1 VTSANH
7 EKLKPVGLIGL
18 GTMGSRFAARFLTQG
33 FALVGYDTSRDAI
46 EKLTQAGGQAASSV
60 ARVADLAETVLVSLP
75 TPEAVFDVACGP
87 GGLHTGSAI
96 RTYVD
101 LSTTGSATAE
111 QVADRLSERGIQCVD
126 APVSGGRA
134 GAESGTLTVMVAG
147 PPNAIEAV
155 RPLLD
160 VVGSKV
166 IVVGERPGQAQV
178 VKLINNLL
186 SASAIAVTGEALALA
201 VKAGLDPK
209 VVLDVVNVST
219 GASNASLDKFP
230 KQVLTRS
237 FNHGFRLD
245 LMTKDLRLCLA
256 EASRCGVPMLL
267 GGTVDQVWRLAAGVL
282 EDGADFTAIVRV
294 FEEWAGVRIG
304 PA

>member
-1 VTSANH
+1 MTSASH
-7 EKLKPVGLIGL
+7 ETLKPVGLIGL
-18 GTMGSRFAARFLTQG
+18 GTMGTRFAARFLAHG
-33 FALVGYDTSRDAI
+33 FAVVGYDTSRGAI
-46 EKLTQAGGQAASSV
+46 EQFSQAGGRAASSV
-60 ARVADLAETVLVSLP
+60 AEVADLAETVLVSLP
-75 TPEAVFDVACGP
+75 TPEAVYDVACGP
-87 GGLHTGSAI
+87 GGLHTGSAL
-96 RTYVD
+96 RTYID
-101 LSTTGSATAE
+101 LSTTGSSTAE
-111 QVADRLSERGIQCVD
+111 QVAERLSERSIQYVD

-134 GAESGTLTVMVAG
+134 GAENGTLTVMVAG
-147 PPNAIEAV
+147 APDAIGLV

-166 IVVGERPGQAQV
+166 IVVGERPGQAQL

-209 VVLDVVNVST
+209 VVLDVVNVSS
-219 GASNASLDKFP
+219 GASNASIDKFP

-245 LMTKDLRLCLA
+245 LMTKDVRLCLA
-256 EASRCGVPMLL
+256 EANRRGVPMVV
-267 GGTVDQVWRLAAGVL
+267 GATVDQVWRLAAGVL

-294 FEEWAGVRIG
+294 FEEWSGVRIG